1 VTKLLKGLLNGPIK
15 GALKRVDFVKLLE
28 RIGLLEP
35 GRTFN
40 ERNPLGPAF
49 ADQDQIARLAVDLA
63 ERAAEAKGD
72 RAPMRRELQAH
83 VDLISCRYD
92 WELHRMSKAAFY
104 NIITHLF
111 VTQDMESLY
120 VSRDR
125 RELRHADRLS
135 KARDDGVGIVYLV
148 NHTSHFDEFIFD
160 VFLDSWGFQLP
171 LFAAGQN
178 MMATPSLTR
187 LFMLG
192 SYVIVR
198 KGASRSYLSAL
209 FHYCQALAEMGKP
222 QGIFLEAWSG
232 GARTRDGSLRYPR
245 RLVTIQGALASR
257 GDVVIQPV
265 VVSYS
270 RVPEDLDLAEGRS
283 LLSWTSGM
291 RLTGALKSPFSPLE
305 GLARGMKG
313 LFGRTYVGFGEGRL
327 LSELKEE
334 WSRDAQG
341 LELDEYTA
349 LYAIKEIARDK
360 KIMASQL
367 AALGLGLAARRGT
380 LDLTGCAEES
390 LEVIRDYH
398 SRVFDTE
405 PDLEDFVRE
414 NPIGAVVEDGLGSLR
429 LRNVVGSRPWF
440 RKRLPRVLSPH
451 GLSYYAT
458 HSDRR
463 LYSPA
468 GKENMVV
475 CGAGPWGFA
484 MVTFVGRRTIG
495 DRKFHNSSLSLFD
508 ADDQLVQ
515 EIQDTR
521 SRPEFEDIRLPKNVF
536 PTSDA
541 VEAFRKAND
550 VIIAASPA
558 RAGALLQTVLNS
570 APELKSLILA
580 VRGFDPLT
588 HRLAVQMAWEAAAA
602 AGRPEVN
609 ILALSGPFD
618 PKDLVNDKGGIWILA
633 GPKRGDK
640 HPESPLF
647 RFGRFKVRESHDPL
661 GVEIAAALSD
671 AYSLYGAYLKAHR
684 ELKGPEE
691 LAAFVLEV
699 SSEAKILAMALGAEP
714 DTFNADSPAWL
725 AEFVYSALS
734 AVRLP
739 TVKLAAQ
746 KGGEALRE
754 LAGDGKDGDGE
765 RWPDRGLLG
774 YQAIHSAHLIA
785 KHISLKTPHLER
797 ADRIF
802 WGN

>member
-1 VTKLLKGLLNGPIK
+1 MTKILKGLLNKPLKAI
-15 GALKRVDFVKLLE
+15 LKRVDFVKLLE
-28 RIGLLEP
+28 RISLLDP
-35 GRTFN
+35 GRSFI
-40 ERNPLGPAF
+40 ERETLGPAF
-49 ADQDQIARLAVDLA
+49 ADQAQIARLAVDLA

-83 VDLISCRYD
+83 VDLISCHYD
-92 WELHRMSKAAFY
+92 WDLHRMSKAALY

-111 VTQDMESLY
+111 VSPDPDNLY
-120 VSRDR
+120 VSRDK
-125 RELRHADRLS
+125 RELRHLDRLS
-135 KARDDGVGIVYLV
+135 KARDDGVGVVYLV

-160 VFLDSWGFQLP
+160 LYLDYWGFQLP

-270 RVPEDLDLAEGRS
+270 RVPEDLDLSEGRS
-283 LLSWTSGM
+283 LLSWASGT
-291 RLTGALKSPFSPLE
+291 RITGALKSPLSPLE
-305 GLARGMKG
+305 GLARGMRG

-367 AALGLGLAARRGT
+367 AALGLGLAVKRDS
-380 LDLTGCAEES
+380 LDIVGCAEES

-398 SRVFDTE
+398 SRVFDAE

-414 NPIGAVVEDGLGSLR
+414 SPMSSVVEDGLTSLR
-429 LRNVVGSRPWF
+429 LRRVVGSGPWF

-484 MVTFVGRRTIG
+484 VVTFVGRRTIG

-515 EIQDTR
+515 EIQDSR
-521 SRPEFEDIRLPKNVF
+521 SRPEFPDIRLPKNVF
-536 PTSDA
+536 PTSDP

-550 VIIAASPA
+550 VIIASPPS
-558 RAGALLQTVLNS
+558 RAGALLQTVLGA
-570 APELKSLILA
+570 APELRSLILA

-588 HRLAVQMAWEAAAA
+588 HRLGVQMAWEAAAA
-602 AGRPEVN
+602 AGRPDVN
-609 ILALSGPFD
+609 ILALSGPFG
-618 PKDLVNDKGGIWILA
+618 PEDLVTDKGGVWILA
-633 GPKRGDK
+633 GPKRGEK
-640 HPESPLF
+640 HPETPLF
-647 RFGRFKVRESHDPL
+647 RFGRFRVRESHDPL
-661 GVEIAAALSD
+661 GVEIAASLAD

-684 ELKGPEE
+684 ELKGPED

-699 SSEAKILAMALGAEP
+699 STEAKLLAMALGAEP
-714 DTFNADSPAWL
+714 DTFSADSPAWL

-734 AVRLP
+734 AGRLP
-739 TVKLAAQ
+739 TVKIAAQ
-746 KGGEALRE
+746 KGGEALKE
-754 LAGDGKDGDGE
+754 LAEVASAGAAE

-797 ADRIF
+797 ADKIF
-802 WGN
+802 WGD

>member
-1 VTKLLKGLLNGPIK
+1 MIYLLQSLLNRP
-15 GALKRVDFVKLLE
+15 LKAAFRRMDFIRL
-28 RIGLLEP
+28 IGRAAREEP
-35 GRTFN
+35 GKSYV
-40 ERNPLGPAF
+40 ERDVLGPAF
-49 ADQDQIARLAVDLA
+49 PDQDQIARLAVDLA
-63 ERAAEAKGD
+63 ERASGARGGS
-72 RAPMRRELQAH
+72 RRELQGH
-83 VDLISCRYD
+83 VEAISCRYD
-92 WELHRMSKAAFY
+92 WEIHKLGKAAGL
-104 NIITHLF
+104 NIVTHLF
-111 VTQDMESLY
+111 ESASPDSLY
-120 VSRDR
+120 VSADK
-125 RELRHADRLS
+125 RELRHLDKLR
-135 KARDDGVGIVYLV
+135 KAKDEGVGVVYLV
-148 NHTSHFDEFIFD
+148 NHTSHFDEFIFN
-160 VFLDSWGFQLP
+160 VFLDFWGLQLP

-187 LFMLG
+187 LFMVG

-270 RVPEDLDLAEGRS
+270 RVPEDLDLSEGRTT
-283 LLSWTSGM
+283 LSWLNGSRILSGIA
-291 RLTGALKSPFSPLE
+291 RRPLSPLS
-305 GLARGMKG
+305 GIALGTRG
-313 LFGRTYVGFGEGRL
+313 LFGRTFVGFGEGKL

-334 WSRDAQG
+334 WSKSSPRD
-341 LELDEYTA
+341 LELDEYAA

-367 AALGLGLAARRGT
+367 AALGLGLAARRGS
-380 LDLTGCAEES
+380 LDIAGAAEES

-398 SRVFDTE
+398 QRVFGSE
-405 PDLEDFVRE
+405 PDIEDFARE
-414 NPIGAVVEDGLGSLR
+414 RPMAEVVEDGLASLR
-429 LRNVVGSRPWF
+429 LRKVIGPSPWL
-440 RKRLPRVLSPH
+440 RRRLPRILSPH

-484 MVTFVGRRTIG
+484 MVTLVGRRTIL
-495 DRKFHNSSLSLFD
+495 DRKFHNSSLSLYD
-508 ADDQLVQ
+508 GDEQLIQ
-515 EIQDTR
+515 EIADSR
-521 SRPEFEDIRLPKNVF
+521 SRPEFPDTRLPKNVF

-550 VIIAASPA
+550 VIIAAPPSK
-558 RAGALLQTVLNS
+558 AGAILATVLGS
-570 APELKSLILA
+570 APELRSLILA

-588 HRLAVQMAWEAAAA
+588 HRLAMQMAWEAAAA
-602 AGRPEVN
+602 AGRPGVN
-609 ILALSGPFD
+609 ILALSGPFA
-618 PKDLVNDKGGIWILA
+618 PQDLVEEKGGLWILA
-633 GPKRGDK
+633 GPKRGER
-640 HPESPLF
+640 HPESALF
-647 RFGRFKVRESHDPL
+647 RFGRFQVRESHDPL
-661 GVEIAAALSD
+661 GVEIAASLAD

-684 ELKGPEE
+684 ELSGPEE
-691 LAAFVLEV
+691 LARFVLEI
-699 SSEAKILAMALGAEP
+699 SAEAKLLAMALGAKP
-714 DTFNADSPAWL
+714 GTFEADSPAWL
-725 AEFVYSALS
+725 GEFIYSALS
-734 AVRLP
+734 ATRRQTVRL
-739 TVKLAAQ
+739 AAH
-746 KGGEALRE
+746 KGGEALKE
-754 LAGDGKDGDGE
+754 LLEGASE

-802 WGN
+802 WGGH

>member
-1 VTKLLKGLLNGPIK
+1 MTVSLK
-15 GALKRVDFVKLLE
+15 ALFNKPVKAALRRVNFVKLLE
-28 RIGLLEP
+28 RISLQEP
-35 GRTFN
+35 GKSYGARDA
-40 ERNPLGPAF
+40 LGPAF

-72 RAPMRRELQAH
+72 RAPSRHELQGH
-83 VDLISCRYD
+83 VELISCRYD
-92 WELHRMSKAAFY
+92 WELHRTSKAAFF
-104 NIITHLF
+104 NVITHLF
-111 VTQDMESLY
+111 DTASLESLY
-120 VSRDR
+120 VSKDL
-125 RELRHADRLS
+125 RELRHMDKLK
-135 KARDDGVGIVYLV
+135 KARDDGVGILYLV

-160 VFLDSWGFQLP
+160 VFLDSWGLQLP

-245 RLVTIQGALASR
+245 RLVTIQGALAAR
-257 GDVVIQPV
+257 GDVLVQPV

-270 RVPEDLDLAEGRS
+270 RVPEDLDLSEGKS
-283 LLSWTSGM
+283 LWSWINGARLASGLA
-291 RLTGALKSPFSPLE
+291 RNPFSPLE
-305 GLARGMKG
+305 GLASGLKG
-313 LFGRTYVGFGEGRL
+313 LFGRTFVGFGEGRH

-341 LELDEYTA
+341 LELDEFTA

-367 AALGLGLAARRGT
+367 AALGLGLAARRGS
-380 LDLTGCAEES
+380 LDVVGCAEES

-398 SRVFDTE
+398 GRVFDAE
-405 PDLEDFVRE
+405 PDLEDFVRAKPMAE
-414 NPIGAVVEDGLGSLR
+414 VVEDGTRSLR
-429 LRNVVGSRPWF
+429 LRRIVGAKPWF
-440 RKRLPRVLSPH
+440 RRRLPRIISTH

-484 MVTFVGRRTIG
+484 MVTLVGRRTIG

-508 ADDQLVQ
+508 GDDQLVQ
-515 EIQDTR
+515 DIADTR
-521 SRPEFEDIRLPKNVF
+521 SRPEFPDARLPKNVF

-550 VIIAASPA
+550 VIIAAPPS
-558 RAGALLQTVLNS
+558 RAGQLLSTVLGS
-570 APELKSLILA
+570 APELRSLILS

-602 AGRPEVN
+602 AGRPDVN
-609 ILALSGPFD
+609 ILALSGPFE
-618 PKDLVNDKGGIWILA
+618 PQDLITDKGGLWILA
-633 GPKRGDK
+633 GPRRGDK

-661 GVEIAAALSD
+661 GVEIAASLAD

-684 ELKGPEE
+684 ELTRPEE
-691 LAAFVLEV
+691 LATFVVEV
-699 SSEAKILAMALGAEP
+699 SAEAKLLAMALGGQA
-714 DTFNADSPAWL
+714 DTFDADSPAWL
-725 AEFVYSALS
+725 AEFVFGALS
-734 AVRLP
+734 ANRLA
-739 TVKLAAQ
+739 TVKAAAQ
-746 KGGEALRE
+746 KGGEALKE
-754 LAGDGKDGDGE
+754 LVEEGATE

-797 ADRIF
+797 ADKIF
-802 WGN
+802 WGS